1 MIIKAT
7 VRGNGGQLT
16 AYLLNSPK
24 NERAELVEMR
34 GFVLDD
40 LKSALAVEQAIAEGK
55 TQCEK
60 PFYHVAFRAAEGEQL
75 TPEQWQH
82 CADELE
88 KAVGLE
94 GHHRAAVMHEQNGE
108 QHMHVVWSR
117 IDPDTLEVAQLSF
130 DHRKCQQVARELELE
145 LGLKQLRN
153 QKQERQLDAPTYSE
167 SEQARRKGQN
177 LKATRE
183 AIREAWNESRDGREF
198 AEELEQ
204 RGLLLARGDRRDFVA
219 VDEQGSVHSI
229 GKRTTGASAAAVR
242 EKLADLERE
251 KVPTIEE
258 ARERQELERE
268 ERLEREE
275 ARQIAQESRRETG
288 REEASP
294 RHQPKRGQE
303 QEPQQTQERGGEQMR
318 GDRAAMG
325 VVNSTFRAMEGI
337 ADFFVG
343 GSPPKTPQE
352 RKAERQEAAERAQEA
367 QERKPEPEAPKKL
380 NIDEVL
386 AGYRAGR
393 QEELERNRNMDVET
407 RQRLEQERERERER
421 DRWRGRER

>member
-1 MIIKAT
+1 MIIKARA
-7 VRGNGGQLT
+7 RGNGGQLT

-60 PFYHVAFRAAEGEQL
+60 PFYHVAFRAAEGEKL

-153 QKQERQLDAPTYSE
+153 QKQERQLEAATYRE

-183 AIREAWNESRDGREF
+183 AIREAWDESRDGREF

-229 GKRTTGASAAAVR
+229 GKRTTGASVAAVR

-258 ARERQELERE
+258 ARERQEQERE
-268 ERLEREE
+268 ERREREE
-275 ARQIAQESRRETG
+275 ARQTAQDARREAG

-294 RHQPKRGQE
+294 RHQPKRGHE
-303 QEPQQTQERGGEQMR
+303 QEPQQERGGEQMR

-352 RKAERQEAAERAQEA
+352 LKAERQEAAERAQEA
-367 QERKPEPEAPKKL
+367 RERKPEPEQPRRLTVAEL
-380 NIDEVL
+380 VEQARAQRL
-386 AGYRAGR
+386 AEIEQG
-393 QEELERNRNMDVET
+393 RNMDDEA
-407 RQRLEQERERERER
+407 RRRLEQERNRERERER
-421 DRWRGRER
+421 GRER